1 MIRPALALSLLLAAS
16 AAHAQIAPGNYITPG
31 GAFSLQIT
39 PGAFEISGAGQSGAA
54 CMMDGLLKGDTG
66 RAADAGKTC
75 IVKFTK
81 HADGV
86 QVKAQTRAICARF
99 CGAEATV
106 EGLYI
111 RPAPGCADKERER
124 TQKAVETAKQAKDD
138 AKVETLLAKQLEA
151 CAKTLSW
158 LDTIGARTDLAA
170 AQMRQNRKTDCLKTL
185 QPHVEDADAS
195 DAKLQEKYTSF
206 DLYRYEPTLK
216 ELRDT
221 LRQCRA

>member
-1 MIRPALALSLLLAAS
+1 MPRPALILALSLAAS
-16 AAHAQIAPGNYITPG
+16 AAQAQIAPGNYITAG

-54 CMMDGLLKGDTG
+54 CMMDGLLKGNTG

-75 IVKFTK
+75 IVKFTRK
-81 HADGV
+81 GDGV
-86 QVKAQTRAICARF
+86 EVKTQTAKICARF

-124 TQKAVETAKQAKDD
+124 TQKAVEAATSAKDD
-138 AKVETLLAKQLEA
+138 AKIESLLSKQLES

-158 LDTIGARTDLAA
+158 LDTIGTRVDLAA
-170 AQMRQNRKTDCLKTL
+170 AQMRQNRKADCLKTL

-195 DAKLQEKYTSF
+195 EDKLQEKYSSF

-221 LRQCRA
+221 LKQCRA

>member
-1 MIRPALALSLLLAAS
+1 MIRPALALSLLLAAT

-31 GAFSLQIT
+31 GSFSLQIT
-39 PGAFEISGAGQSGAA
+39 PGAFEISGAGQSGAT
-54 CMMDGLLKGDTG
+54 CMMDGLLKGNTG

-124 TQKAVETAKQAKDD
+124 TQKAVEAATQAKDD
-138 AKVETLLAKQLEA
+138 AKIESLLAKQLEA

-158 LDTIGARTDLAA
+158 LDTISTRTDLAA
-170 AQMRQNRKTDCLKTL
+170 AQMRQNRKADCLKTL
-185 QPHVEDADAS
+185 QPHVEDADAG
-195 DAKLQEKYTSF
+195 DDKLQEKYTSF

>member
-16 AAHAQIAPGNYITPG
+16 AAYAQITPGNYITPG

-54 CMMDGLLKGDTG
+54 CMMDGLLKGNTG

-86 QVKAQTRAICARF
+86 LVKARTRAICARF
-99 CGAEATV
+99 CGAEASI
-106 EGLYI
+106 EGLYA

-124 TQKAVETAKQAKDD
+124 TQKAVEAATKAKDD
-138 AKVETLLAKQLEA
+138 AKVESLLSKQIEA

-170 AQMRQNRKTDCLKTL
+170 AQMRQDRKPDCLKTL

-195 DAKLQEKYTSF
+195 DDKLQKKYSSF